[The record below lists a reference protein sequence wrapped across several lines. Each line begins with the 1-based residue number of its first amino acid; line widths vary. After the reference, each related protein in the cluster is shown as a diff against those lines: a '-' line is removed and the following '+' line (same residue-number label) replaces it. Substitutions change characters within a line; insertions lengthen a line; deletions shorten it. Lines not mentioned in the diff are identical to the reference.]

1 MPLPLLA
8 VPALAQAGYGLF
20 QSLFSGRKKAE
31 KAMEEKAKQ
40 SPKYTGGQS
49 IFDYYNQAKQRAS
62 VSPTDLASYKTQM
75 QNIGTNAAATTQNLQ
90 DRRSGL
96 AGIGGIQE
104 NANRA
109 AQNAV
114 VQGEAEQN
122 RRFGQLGSAAQMKT
136 GEETKQYQYNALN
149 PYLRQFQLAQQK
161 SAAANARQ
169 EAGVQNLFSGASNL
183 AAMGLGGASKAATGA
198 AKVSPVTQA
207 VNAGGV
213 AQTSAGVLP
222 NLTTNINSATMPNNF
237 AWSSF
242 NVPTT
247 PQVNPIPLGRN
258 RIPNAAVGSYRP
270 PAAFNRNYNWL
281 GQ

>member
-8 VPALAQAGYGLF
+8 APMIAQAGYGLF

-31 KAMEEKAKQ
+31 KAMEEKANQ
-40 SPKYTGGQS
+40 SPKYTGGKS

-75 QNIGTNAAATTQNLQ
+75 QNIGTNAAAATQGLQ

-104 NANRA
+104 NVNRA

-114 VQGEAEQN
+114 VQGEAEQG

-183 AAMGLGGASKAATGA
+183 ATMGLGGASKAAPSVASSGISNPSA
-198 AKVSPVTQA
+198 LQSLR
-207 VNAGGV
+207 VN
-213 AQTSAGVLP
+213 S
-222 NLTTNINSATMPNNF
+222 NLNKYA
-237 AWSSF
+237 
-242 NVPTT
+242 TT
-247 PQVNPIPLGRN
+247 PINPLN
-258 RIPNAAVGSYRP
+258 RLRAGNQFLMPE
-270 PAAFNRNYNWL
+270 
-281 GQ
+281 